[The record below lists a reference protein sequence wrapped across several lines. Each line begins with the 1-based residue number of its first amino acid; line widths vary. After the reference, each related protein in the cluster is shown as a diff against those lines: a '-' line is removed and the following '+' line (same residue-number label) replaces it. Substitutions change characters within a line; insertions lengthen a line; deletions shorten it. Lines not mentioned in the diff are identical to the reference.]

1 MHNIKQD
8 KPRGLFS
15 YKAPRNVTLILNTA
29 LPNAYI
35 FHDVRPLSPRK
46 IPVYFVV
53 FLCFF
58 GTKIIACFKAFS
70 ITQKTFTIRIVNVKH
85 YVYSIVLAVKL
96 WERKKER
103 RLTKTNHSLYFAAS
117 ENWNNSIVWVVTKNQ
132 LIYILNIIFLL
143 VLVECV
149 TEA

>member
-35 FHDVRPLSPRK
+35 FHDFRPLSPRK

-58 GTKIIACFKAFS
+58 GTKIIACFKAFF
-70 ITQKTFTIRIVNVKH
+70 ITKKNTFTIRIVNVKH

-96 WERKKER
+96 WERKKNGDWQKRIIHCISLLR
-103 RLTKTNHSLYFAAS
+103 RTEITQLFELSQKISLYTF
-117 ENWNNSIVWVVTKNQ
+117 
-132 LIYILNIIFLL
+132 
-143 VLVECV
+143 
-149 TEA
+149 